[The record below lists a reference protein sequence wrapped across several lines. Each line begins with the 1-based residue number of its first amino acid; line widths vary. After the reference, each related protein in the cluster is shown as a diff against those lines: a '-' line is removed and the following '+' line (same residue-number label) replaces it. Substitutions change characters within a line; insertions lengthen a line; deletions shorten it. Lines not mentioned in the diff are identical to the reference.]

1 MVSVGKYNVEFF
13 HSAAKEFRALP
24 SNIKIRVSEAID
36 ALAQNPRPLGV
47 RKLAGHTNLYR
58 IRVGLY
64 RVVYEIIDKE
74 QLVCVTRVRHRR
86 EAYR

>member
-1 MVSVGKYNVEFF
+1 MGQYNVEFV

-24 SNIKIRVSEAID
+24 SDIKLRVGGAID
-36 ALAQNPRPLGV
+36 ALEQNPRPAGV

-58 IRVGLY
+58 IRVGVY
-64 RVVYEIIDKE
+64 RVVYEINDKNL
-74 QLVCVTRVRHRR
+74 LVRVTRVRHRR